1 MRATAWI
8 LVPVAVA
15 VLAACGG
22 RSGGEAQAQPRCYEL
37 IEGSSR
43 TVAKVASAKTADN
56 SEGGRITVY
65 SYFNGKQEFEPE
77 TTAGRVEPD
86 AFIYAD
92 GTRLALTDQKL
103 TWPPGSLLAG
113 AVFTSAACP

>member
-1 MRATAWI
+1 MRATAWL

-15 VLAACGG
+15 ALAACSG
-22 RSGGEAQAQPRCYEL
+22 RSGGEAQAQARCYEL

-43 TVAKVASAKTADN
+43 TVAKVAPAQTADN

-65 SYFNGKQEFEPE
+65 SYIDGAKEFEPE
-77 TTAGRVEPD
+77 TTAGRLEPD
-86 AFIYAD
+86 AFVYAD
-92 GTRLALTDQKL
+92 GTRLALTDKTL

-113 AVFTSAACP
+113 AVFSSTACP